1 LSGLLYIC
9 RMTRRPLSILLA
21 LGILVSVASCDNELD
36 VTAEYKEIGII
47 YSLINP
53 GEAEHV
59 VRIQK
64 AFLGDGNALV
74 MAENPD
80 STYYGDIL
88 DVKLIQIKNGAEITT
103 IPLTRF
109 TGQDKEEGD
118 FPVSPN
124 ILYKTNGEVLDKSS
138 EYKIVVKNLE
148 TGNEFWAQTV
158 LVDTVKIVKPSVTNN
173 SDIRWVIK
181 NGNNPA
187 EYNDVIIEYA
197 VSSKAEIYSY
207 TIRFNFIETNVSN
220 GQITSKSIDWVFGND
235 YVFETNGAPNI
246 THAING
252 EDFYRF
258 VAQKLNPDNTVQRTA
273 GTLDFIVSGGSEV
286 LANYINI
293 NSSTTSIL
301 TTIPLYTN
309 VNNGLGIF
317 ASRFVTTSPNKPLG
331 VFSLDSLKNGKYTKD
346 LGFQ

>member
-9 RMTRRPLSILLA
+9 RMTRRPLSILMA

-53 GEAEHV
+53 AETDHV

-118 FPVSPN
+118 FPVGPN
-124 ILYKTNGEVLDKSS
+124 ILYKTNGEVLDKTS
-138 EYKIVVKNLE
+138 EYKIVVKNNE

-158 LVDTVKIVKPSVTNN
+158 LVDTVRIVRPSVTNT

-187 EYNDVIIEYA
+187 EYNDVSVEYA
-197 VSSKAEIYSY
+197 VSAKAEIYNL
-207 TIRFNFIETNVSN
+207 TIRFHYTETSLST
-220 GQITSKSIDWVFGND
+220 GQVTPKSIDWVFGNEF
-235 YVFETNGAPNI
+235 VFETNAAPNI
-246 THAING
+246 TYSING
-252 EDFYRF
+252 ENFYKF
-258 VAQKLNPDNTVQRTA
+258 VAQKLNPDNTVVRNA
-273 GTLDFIVSGGSEV
+273 GTLDFIVGGGSEV
-286 LANYINI
+286 LANYISI

-301 TTIPLYTN
+301 TSIPQYTN